1 MPRFSIC
8 SRQAALFRLTYALE
22 TAKEMHWI
30 YRLLADREW
39 SGRHALVINVQVS
52 GIFLSRSS
60 LDAAFDD
67 DGKQIAPIMARVTG
81 NVEGLAKLLDRCRWQ
96 LALCQ
101 DKQMPYL
108 FQLIASL
115 NGVPRPLAP

>member
-1 MPRFSIC
+1 MERTSAAQQTS
-8 SRQAALFRLTYALE
+8 SRRRRATV
-22 TAKEMHWI
+22 H
-30 YRLLADREW
+30 
-39 SGRHALVINVQVS
+39 
-52 GIFLSRSS
+52 
-60 LDAAFDD
+60 AAFDD
-67 DGKQIAPIMARVTG
+67 EGKQIAPIMARVTG

-115 NGVPRPLAP
+115 NGVPRPLAPHSW